1 MGRDGDRIGITVD
14 RAVVDQEFERVAA
27 GVIDAEGRG
36 RAGWVIEAGRTV
48 RRFAQKTPAEGQWVV
63 VHVAGAA
70 AIELDQVGHEHGLV
84 GTGVGNRLGVL
95 GGYSDGIGIAGVQ
108 AVADRKLD
116 FIRSGLIDEEAGID
130 GGRRVE
136 AGTTA
141 AGQAEHGPLIRQR
154 IAIGVAGT
162 TPVELDGVGDKDGL
176 VWAGMGERLGVEGL
190 DKDGIRVARFTAIGD
205 DELEF
210 VGADQVG
217 GEAWGGRGWVAQGRC
232 AADWDTDKTPLKAE
246 RISVGIG

>member
-1 MGRDGDRIGITVD
+1 MRLAVLSDGLPRKL
-14 RAVVDQEFERVAA
+14 A
-27 GVIDAEGRG
+27 
-36 RAGWVIEAGRTV
+36 
-48 RRFAQKTPAEGQWVV
+48 PAEGQWVV
-63 VHVAGAA
+63 IHVAGAA

-217 GEAWGGRGWVAQGRC
+217 GEAWLPLLFPVAEVGS
-232 AADWDTDKTPLKAE
+232 LKVA
-246 RISVGIG
+246 VLPTGTLTKLH